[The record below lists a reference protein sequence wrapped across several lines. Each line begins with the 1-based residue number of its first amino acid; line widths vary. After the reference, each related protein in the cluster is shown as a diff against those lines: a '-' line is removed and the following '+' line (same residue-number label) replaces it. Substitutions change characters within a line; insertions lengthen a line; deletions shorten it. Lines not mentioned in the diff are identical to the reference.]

1 MKERRLLEQLPNPR
15 QALAMGL
22 LILATACSSP
32 AVVNGVEINPKSAC
46 NSQPITEKITD
57 ETTAVI
63 IFGKRFQVENDI
75 IKGFDTNLKT
85 GYLVAD
91 AGDVNE
97 DGNPD
102 VIEASV
108 VNNQI
113 TARLVCGTGQNT
125 GSNK

>member
-1 MKERRLLEQLPNPR
+1 MKEGRLLERLTNFT
-15 QALAMGL
+15 AIGL
-22 LILATACSSP
+22 LILTTACSSP
-32 AVVNGVEINPKSAC
+32 TVLHGGDEINRSSAC
-46 NSQPITEKITD
+46 ESQPITKQITD
-57 ETTAVI
+57 QTTGVI
-63 IFGKRFQVENDI
+63 FFGKRFQVENGI
-75 IKGFDTNLKT
+75 IKGFDTNSKT

-91 AGDVNE
+91 AGDVNG

-113 TARLVCGTGQNT
+113 TARLVCGTEQNT